1 MYRIILLVCFL
12 YTPAFAK
19 NKTVQDFY
27 TESQTLLQKAQSA
40 KTLQEK
46 QSHLKSLEKSL
57 KASLQEYE
65 KENPEEAKGEEKE
78 VSLLESTLE
87 PVFELKDKKSLTPKD
102 CESKKQFIIT
112 GDSMGRPEEAPRTK
126 TAQEA
131 LRWIDVLCK

>member
-12 YTPAFAK
+12 YTPTFAK

-27 TESQTLLQKAQSA
+27 NESQALLKKAESA
-40 KTLQEK
+40 KTLSEK
-46 QSHLKSLEKSL
+46 QGHLKTLEKSL
-57 KASLQEYE
+57 KVSLQEYE

-78 VSLLESTLE
+78 VSLFESTFE
-87 PVFELKDKKSLTPKD
+87 PVFELKDKKSLAPKD
-102 CESKKQFIIT
+102 CDSKKQFIIT

-131 LRWIDVLCK
+131 LRWMDVLCK